1 MPSPGIEILPLH
13 LKQQPLDFQPTICP
27 PASDF
32 LPVGPTLSRLFPRVR
47 GHCGL
52 QAGSPPDPAAGEVS
66 PLQRP
71 ALAPGHVCVVQD
83 QHPGCPRTPPTART
97 CLRRPSQGSL
107 AQGRI
112 PLYPQ
117 MPVVCPHPG
126 PYPEPWLLPGSW
138 ILHQIKVL
146 KPPALGRSSAAPL
159 PPHCGTPHSN
169 PTASPADGPRGG
181 RTEKARARIRSGSS
195 QIHGGKSFWGPCG
208 ALPVP
213 RLANT
218 HRPSRPRSADAPA
231 GPGPESHLCSA
242 PVAPAP
248 RTPASRARLT
258 ASPFQAAAARGAPW
272 PGPRCSSRGPA
283 PPIGPAPPSP
293 APAGSAALLN
303 PGPEPPLAS
312 KPQAPGS
319 FRALRCLSH
328 SNLRCPKFE
337 DISSSLLRVQTH
349 SCSD

>member
-146 KPPALGRSSAAPL
+146 KPLPSVGPLRLLSRRTVAPLTRTPRLLLQMDPEEGEQKKHEPGSAPDLPKSTAGKVSGVPAAPSPCPGWLILTDPRVPAAPTLLLALGPSHISAARPRPPL
-159 PPHCGTPHSN
+159 
-169 PTASPADGPRGG
+169 
-181 RTEKARARIRSGSS
+181 RAR
-195 QIHGGKSFWGPCG
+195 P
-208 ALPVP
+208 PVEP
-213 RLANT
+213 ASL
-218 HRPSRPRSADAPA
+218 HRPSKLRPREAP
-231 GPGPESHLCSA
+231 PGP
-242 PVAPAP
+242 
-248 RTPASRARLT
+248 AR
-258 ASPFQAAAARGAPW
+258 AAAAA
-272 PGPRCSSRGPA
+272 A
-283 PPIGPAPPSP
+283 PP
-293 APAGSAALLN
+293 
-303 PGPEPPLAS
+303 
-312 KPQAPGS
+312 
-319 FRALRCLSH
+319 LR
-328 SNLRCPKFE
+328 
-337 DISSSLLRVQTH
+337 
-349 SCSD
+349 